1 MHLIEVQ
8 KIGNLEWFHSDL
20 RLLFGFLQCK
30 NDKETMTRFI
40 EENQKELSELSEDIF
55 MVMASLSKSNQLKVL
70 AIEREH
76 QGKGKINMCKA
87 IDDMLEDSRNDGLRE
102 GREEGE
108 ERISRL
114 FYCLISDNR
123 LDDMKRATQDKEFQ
137 NALLDAYAI

>member
-1 MHLIEVQ
+1 M
-8 KIGNLEWFHSDL
+8 
-20 RLLFGFLQCK
+20 
-30 NDKETMTRFI
+30 
-40 EENQKELSELSEDIF
+40 
-55 MVMASLSKSNQLKVL
+55 
-70 AIEREH
+70 
-76 QGKGKINMCKA
+76 KGVSMCKA